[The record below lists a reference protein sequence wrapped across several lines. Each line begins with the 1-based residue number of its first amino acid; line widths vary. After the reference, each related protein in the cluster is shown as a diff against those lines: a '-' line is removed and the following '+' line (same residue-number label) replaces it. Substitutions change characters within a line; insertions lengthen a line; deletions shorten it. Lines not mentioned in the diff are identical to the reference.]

1 MYMQYLHNHV
11 RFVNKI
17 FKLFFNCLKKNLW
30 VKGTESLL
38 KPNTPV
44 E

>member
-17 FKLFFNCLKKNLW
+17 FKLFNCLKQNLW
-30 VKGTESLL
+30 VKGMESLL